1 MEKLSA
7 IACLMLLL
15 EWICILIVSITV
27 LISARLLWAWQH
39 LRYHPHVEPI
49 EVAKPSIS
57 KPLNNL
63 VKQVASIAQ
72 VKTPPIYIRRA
83 SMPNAFILAGIFRPE
98 LFLSDELLEQCQSI
112 EALEH
117 VICHEIA
124 HIQHADALPLGLL
137 TMGLQCCQ
145 LLPLPFMTHY
155 IQRRIDKIEQAADK
169 QANHLLNSI
178 NRRKP

>member
-1 MEKLSA
+1 MIS
-7 IACLMLLL
+7 L
-15 EWICILIVSITV
+15 EWMCILIASIAI
-27 LISARLLWAWQH
+27 LISVRLVWAWHH
-39 LRYHPHVEPI
+39 LRSHPHVEPI
-49 EVAKPSIS
+49 EIAKPSIS
-57 KPLNNL
+57 EPLNNL
-63 VKQVASIAQ
+63 VKQVASIAK
-72 VKTPPIYIRRA
+72 VDAPPIYIRRA

-124 HIQHADALPLGLL
+124 HIQHGDALPLGLL

-145 LLPLPFMTHY
+145 LFPFLMHY
-155 IQRRIDKIEQAADK
+155 LQRHIDKIEQVADK

-178 NRRKP
+178 NRSKP